1 MYPRERLE
9 QELDA
14 LAAALPAM
22 RDQHPDPGDFAMAFA
37 GVAELIED
45 NAGPEDAGYVS
56 RRIDELLA
64 SVAP

>member
-1 MYPRERLE
+1 MYSREKLDA
-9 QELDA
+9 ELDA
-14 LAAALPAM
+14 LTARLPAM
-22 RDQHPDPGDFAMAFA
+22 RQQYPDPGDFAMAFA

-64 SVAP
+64 SLAP